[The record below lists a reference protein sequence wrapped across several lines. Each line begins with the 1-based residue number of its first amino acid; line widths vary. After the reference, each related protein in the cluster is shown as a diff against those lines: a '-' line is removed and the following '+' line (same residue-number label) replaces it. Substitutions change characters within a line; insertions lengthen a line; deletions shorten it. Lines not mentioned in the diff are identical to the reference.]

1 MFNVDWCS
9 AFSNCITI
17 GEHADIFY
25 DILNECIDRFVPLS
39 CSRREDYGLSSWH
52 SLSISYKNARLRKEA
67 AGVFIKDFEVL
78 FSICVTNRLA
88 HSVAKLFFSL

>member
-39 CSRREDYGLSSWH
+39 CSRREDYLHGIHYPSH
-52 SLSISYKNARLRKEA
+52 IKNARLRKEA